1 MNPLIIGALISF
13 FIGMFG
19 YVLVVFWLRPVAGYR
34 NVKRRLAKDLNAGER
49 DKEGKPV
56 YSKEALKALKPVW
69 KQHAAA
75 VTAVYEERLPDW
87 YKLTLKRRGESPM
100 DAAKHLMALANIQ
113 NPQHAANRIAEI
125 RACLTVK

>member
-1 MNPLIIGALISF
+1 MNPLIIVAAISF

-19 YVLVVFWLRPVAGYR
+19 YVLFIFWLRPVAGYR
-34 NVKRRLAKDLNAGER
+34 KVKRRLAKDLNGGEP
-49 DKEGKPV
+49 DADGKPV

-75 VTAVYEERLPDW
+75 VTAVFEERLPDW
-87 YKLTLKRRGESPM
+87 YKLTLTRRGESPM

-113 NPQHAANRIAEI
+113 NPQHAAKRIAEI
-125 RACLTVK
+125 KACLNVK